1 MVEKYDSDKSL
12 VRIGNRLTV
21 GDGVE
26 LIIPGEIKPVEFT
39 IEKMWDSETGEE
51 VDHVNPGKV
60 GQNVLMN
67 IPVEAKEG
75 WFIRRKRK

>member
-1 MVEKYDSDKSL
+1 
-12 VRIGNRLTV
+12 
-21 GDGVE
+21 
-26 LIIPGEIKPVEFT
+26 
-39 IEKMWDSETGEE
+39 MWDSETGEE